1 MPCLLPDFSPNMIQ
15 IFCKYSFIGLLACS
29 LFGCGSIFGSSKAKP
44 TPLAPI
50 AERLTVHTDWQTSV
64 GKAGNFSFL
73 PASGGPV
80 VLAASHDGTVVRLD
94 NGKEIWRTSAGQKI
108 SSGTASDGRLV
119 VVGTYK
125 GEVLAFDFETGKA
138 LWSAQVKGELVAP
151 PAITEGLV
159 IVRTSD
165 NRVIA
170 LGGNDG
176 KQRWNYQRSNPP
188 LAVRSLAPPLPFGP
202 YVLVGMPGGKLYALA
217 LQNGAPGWEG
227 TVSVPRGATELDRV
241 SDVVTVPVVQGPQM
255 CAVAFQGRAA
265 CFDMQGGNQ
274 MWSREVSSVAG
285 ITMDD
290 RRVFIPDEQDV
301 VHAFDRMTGASVWR
315 QDRLKYRNLSAPV
328 ALSMGLVVADAQ
340 GFVHVLDRDTGEFIG
355 RLNVG
360 GDGVMTILP
369 ALSPNTVV
377 LQTRNGTLMA
387 VTLQ

>member
-1 MPCLLPDFSPNMIQ
+1 MPTSRQGLICASRTRVAGALVAASIALLS
-15 IFCKYSFIGLLACS
+15 GCS
-29 LFGCGSIFGSSKAKP
+29 LFGSSKPKP
-44 TPLAPI
+44 TPLTPI
-50 AERLTVHTDWQTSV
+50 NERLTVHTDWQASI

-80 VLAASHDGTVVRLD
+80 VLAASNDGTVIRLD
-94 NGKEIWRTSAGQKI
+94 NGKEIWRANADQKL
-108 SSGTASDGRLV
+108 SSGAASDGRLV
-119 VVGTYK
+119 AVGTYK
-125 GEVLAFDFETGKA
+125 GDVLTFDFETGKPV
-138 LWSAQVKGELVAP
+138 WTVNVKGELVAP

-170 LGGNDG
+170 LDGNDG

-188 LAVRSLAPPLPFGP
+188 LAVRSVAPPLPFGP
-202 YVLVGMPGGKLYALA
+202 FVLVGMPGGKIYALA
-217 LQNGAPGWEG
+217 LQNGAPAWEG

-241 SDVVTVPVVQGPQM
+241 SDVVSVPAVQGPQM

-290 RRVFIPDEQDV
+290 RRVFIPDEQGV
-301 VHAFDRMTGASVWR
+301 VHAFDRTSGASVWR
-315 QDRLKYRNLSAPV
+315 QDRLKYRTLSAPV
-328 ALSMGLVVADAQ
+328 ALPMGLVVGDAE
-340 GFVHVLDRDTGEFIG
+340 GFLHVLDRDTGEFVG

-360 GDGVMTILP
+360 GNGVMSILP
-369 ALSPNTVV
+369 ALGPNTAV
-377 LQTRNGTLMA
+377 LQTRSGALMA

>member
-1 MPCLLPDFSPNMIQ
+1 MIQ
-15 IFCKYSFIGLLACS
+15 IQPIRQTQTAIVAVVLALS
-29 LFGCGSIFGSSKAKP
+29 LAGCGLFGSSKAKP
-44 TPLAPI
+44 TPLTPI
-50 AERLTVHTDWQTSV
+50 VERVSTVPDWKASV
-64 GKAGNFSFL
+64 GKAGTFTFL

-80 VLAASHDGTVVRLD
+80 VLAASRDGTVVRLD
-94 NGKEIWRTSAGQKI
+94 NGKETWRTSAGQKL

-125 GEVLAFDFETGKA
+125 GDVLTFDFETGKPGWVA
-138 LWSAQVKGELVAP
+138 NVKGELVAP
-151 PAITEGLV
+151 AAITEGLV

-170 LGGNDG
+170 LDALDG

-188 LAVRSLAPPLPFGP
+188 LAVRSMAPPLPFGP
-202 YVLVGMPGGKLYALA
+202 FVMVGMPGGKIFALS
-217 LQNGAPGWEG
+217 LQNGAPAWEG

-241 SDVVTVPVVQGPQM
+241 SDVVTVPAVQGPLM

-274 MWSREVSSVAG
+274 IWSREVTSVAG

-290 RRVFIPDEQDV
+290 RRVFIPDEQGV
-301 VHAFDRMTGASVWR
+301 VHAFDRNTGASVWR
-315 QDRLKYRNLSAPV
+315 QDKLKYRNLSAPV
-328 ALSMGLVVADAQ
+328 ALPLGLVVGDAE
-340 GFVHVLDRDTGEFIG
+340 GFLHVLDRDNGEFIS

-360 GDGVMTILP
+360 GDGVMSILP
-369 ALSPNTVV
+369 ALGPNTVL
-377 LQTRNGTLMA
+377 LQTRGGSLMA

>member
-1 MPCLLPDFSPNMIQ
+1 MKQPVRRSLLVIP
-15 IFCKYSFIGLLACS
+15 LLALLAGCS
-29 LFGCGSIFGSSKAKP
+29 LFGSSKAKP
-44 TPLAPI
+44 TPLTPI
-50 AERLTVHTDWQTSV
+50 TERLTVHIDWQTSV

-94 NGKEIWRTSAGQKI
+94 NGKESWRTSAGQKI

-125 GEVLAFDFETGKA
+125 GEVLAFDFETGKS

-170 LGGNDG
+170 LDGNDG

-217 LQNGAPGWEG
+217 LQNGAPAWEG

-328 ALSMGLVVADAQ
+328 ALPMGLVVADAQ

-360 GDGVMTILP
+360 GGGVMTILP

>member
-1 MPCLLPDFSPNMIQ
+1 MPTINERAIRWSRGCALGVLTIVLMGLLP
-15 IFCKYSFIGLLACS
+15 GCS
-29 LFGCGSIFGSSKAKP
+29 LFGSSKPKP
-44 TPLAPI
+44 TPLTPI
-50 AERLTVHTDWQTSV
+50 NERFTVRTDWQSSV
-64 GKAGNFSFL
+64 GSAGNFSFL

-80 VLAASHDGTVVRLD
+80 VLSASNNGTVTRLD
-94 NGKEIWRTSAGQKI
+94 NGKEVWRVSADQKL

-119 VVGTYK
+119 IVGTYK
-125 GEVLAFDFETGKA
+125 GEVLAFDFETGKPA
-138 LWSAQVKGELVAP
+138 WTANVKGELVAA

-170 LGGNDG
+170 LDGNDG

-188 LAVRSLAPPLPFGP
+188 LAVRSVAPPLPFGP
-202 YVLVGMPGGKLYALA
+202 FVLVGMPGGKIYALS
-217 LQNGAPGWEG
+217 LQNGAPAWEG

-241 SDVVTVPVVQGPQM
+241 SDVVSVPAVQGPQM

-285 ITMDD
+285 IAMDD
-290 RRVFIPDEQDV
+290 RRVFIPDEQGV
-301 VHAFDRMTGASVWR
+301 VHAFDRMSGASIWR

-328 ALSMGLVVADAQ
+328 ALPMGLVVGDAE
-340 GFVHVLDRDTGEFIG
+340 GFLHVLDRDTGEFVG
-355 RLNVG
+355 RLNIG
-360 GDGVMTILP
+360 GNGVMSILP
-369 ALSPNTVV
+369 ALGPNTAV
-377 LQTRNGTLMA
+377 LQTRSGTLMS

>member
-1 MPCLLPDFSPNMIQ
+1 MLTSR
-15 IFCKYSFIGLLACS
+15 SGLLCVSRTRVAGALVAASIALLSGCS
-29 LFGCGSIFGSSKAKP
+29 LFGSSKPKP
-44 TPLAPI
+44 TPLTPI
-50 AERLTVHTDWQTSV
+50 NERLTVHTDWQASV

-80 VLAASHDGTVVRLD
+80 VLAAANDGTVMRLD
-94 NGKEIWRTSAGQKI
+94 NGKEVWRANADQKL
-108 SSGTASDGRLV
+108 SSGAASDGRLV
-119 VVGTYK
+119 AVGTYK
-125 GEVLAFDFETGKA
+125 GDVLTFDFETGKPV
-138 LWSAQVKGELVAP
+138 WTVNVKGELVAP

-170 LGGNDG
+170 LDGNDG

-188 LAVRSLAPPLPFGP
+188 LAVRSVAPPLPFGP
-202 YVLVGMPGGKLYALA
+202 FVLVGMPGGKIYALA
-217 LQNGAPGWEG
+217 LQNGAPAWEG

-241 SDVVTVPVVQGPQM
+241 SDVVSVPAVQGPQM

-274 MWSREVSSVAG
+274 MWSREISSVAG

-290 RRVFIPDEQDV
+290 RRVFIPDEQGV
-301 VHAFDRMTGASVWR
+301 VQAFDRMTGASVWR
-315 QDRLKYRNLSAPV
+315 QDRLKYRTLSAPV
-328 ALSMGLVVADAQ
+328 VLPMGLVVGDAE
-340 GFVHVLDRDTGEFIG
+340 GFLHVLDRDTGEFVG

-360 GDGVMTILP
+360 GNGVMSILP
-369 ALSPNTVV
+369 ALGPNTAV
-377 LQTRNGTLMA
+377 LQTRSGTLMA

>member
-1 MPCLLPDFSPNMIQ
+1 MSQRQIITWLSAALLCASAA
-15 IFCKYSFIGLLACS
+15 GCS
-29 LFGCGSIFGSSKAKP
+29 LFGSSKAKP
-44 TPLAPI
+44 TPLTPI
-50 AERLTVHTDWQTSV
+50 SERLTVHADWQTSV
-64 GKAGNFSFL
+64 GKAGNFTFL

-80 VLAASHDGTVVRLD
+80 VLAAGHDGTLVRLD
-94 NGKEIWRTSAGQKI
+94 NGKESWRINAGQKI
-108 SSGTASDGRLV
+108 SAGAASDGRLV

-138 LWSAQVKGELVAP
+138 AWSAHVKGELVAP
-151 PAITEGLV
+151 AALTEGLV
-159 IVRTSD
+159 VVRTSD

-170 LGGNDG
+170 LDGNDG
-176 KQRWNYQRSNPP
+176 KQRWNYQRTNPP

-202 YVLVGMPGGKLYALA
+202 FVLVGMPGGTLFALT
-217 LQNGAPGWEG
+217 LQNGAPAWEG

-241 SDVVTVPVVQGPQM
+241 SDVVTVPAVQGSQM

-265 CFDMQGGNQ
+265 CFDMQAGNQ

-290 RRVFIPDEQDV
+290 RRVFVPDEQDV

-315 QDRLKYRNLSAPV
+315 QDRLKYRNLTAPV
-328 ALSMGLVVADAQ
+328 ALPMGLVVGDGQ
-340 GFVHVLDRDTGEFIG
+340 GFLHVLDRDTGEFVG

-360 GDGVMTILP
+360 GGGVMSILP
-369 ALSPNTVV
+369 ALGPNTAV

-387 VTLQ
+387 ITLQ

>member
-1 MPCLLPDFSPNMIQ
+1 MPKNTERFACLTRACLIGALAVAFTGLLP
-15 IFCKYSFIGLLACS
+15 GCS
-29 LFGCGSIFGSSKAKP
+29 LFGSSKPKP
-44 TPLAPI
+44 TPLTPI
-50 AERLTVHTDWQTSV
+50 NERLTVKADWQTSI
-64 GKAGNFSFL
+64 GKAANFSFL

-80 VLAASHDGTVVRLD
+80 VLAASHDGTVIRLD
-94 NGKEIWRTSAGQKI
+94 NGKEVWRVSADQKL
-108 SSGTASDGRLV
+108 SAGTASDGHLV
-119 VVGTYK
+119 AVGTYK
-125 GEVLAFDFETGKA
+125 GEVLTFDFETGKPVWTA
-138 LWSAQVKGELVAP
+138 NVKGELVAA
-151 PAITEGLV
+151 PAIAEGLV

-170 LGGNDG
+170 LDGNDG

-188 LAVRSLAPPLPFGP
+188 LAVRSVAPPLPFGP
-202 YVLVGMPGGKLYALA
+202 FVLVGMPGGKIYALS
-217 LQNGAPGWEG
+217 LQNGAPAWEG

-241 SDVVTVPVVQGPQM
+241 SDVVSVPAVQGPEM

-285 ITMDD
+285 IAMDD
-290 RRVFIPDEQDV
+290 RRVFIPDEYGN

-328 ALSMGLVVADAQ
+328 ALPMGLIVGDEE
-340 GFVHVLDRDTGEFIG
+340 GYLHVLDRDTGEFIG

-360 GDGVMTILP
+360 GNGVMSILP
-369 ALSPNTVV
+369 ALGPNTAV
-377 LQTRNGTLMA
+377 LQTRSGALMA